1 MNSKLH
7 IKREECPL
15 SQMLTLKAP
24 MMTVADDSL
33 DYFFLI
39 VFL

>member
-7 IKREECPL
+7 IKREEYPV

-24 MMTVADDSL
+24 VMTVADDSL
-33 DYFFLI
+33 DYFF
-39 VFL
+39 